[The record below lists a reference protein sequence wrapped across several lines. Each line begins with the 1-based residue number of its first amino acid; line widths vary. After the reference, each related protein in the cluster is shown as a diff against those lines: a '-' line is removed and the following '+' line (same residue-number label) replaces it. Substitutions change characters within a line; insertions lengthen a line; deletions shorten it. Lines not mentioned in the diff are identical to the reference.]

1 MKFTQ
6 QNVDAN
12 FALVHDL
19 ANAQE
24 LGGLMAEVAQNAQ
37 VWEVELT
44 TAVLGDTYIGVSA
57 WPVTGA
63 NPISH
68 PCHPDIG
75 DCAARATAIVVLA
88 ACNLIKPETLS

>member
-1 MKFTQ
+1 MPAILDRVMKFTQ

-37 VWEVELT
+37 V
-44 TAVLGDTYIGVSA
+44 GS
-57 WPVTGA
+57 
-63 NPISH
+63 
-68 PCHPDIG
+68 
-75 DCAARATAIVVLA
+75 
-88 ACNLIKPETLS
+88 